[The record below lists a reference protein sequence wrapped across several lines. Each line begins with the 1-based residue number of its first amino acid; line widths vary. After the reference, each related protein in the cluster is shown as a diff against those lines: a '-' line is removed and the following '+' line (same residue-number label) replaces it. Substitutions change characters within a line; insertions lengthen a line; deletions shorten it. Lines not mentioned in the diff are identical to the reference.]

1 MTLTEA
7 STRAAALGL
16 LAVERDGW
24 CYLLPPTFGP
34 CVVRGG
40 TWAEAFALL
49 AIQQAP
55 PMPGVSAALSGSFG
69 LFDWMDP

>member
-1 MTLTEA
+1 MTAAEA

-24 CYLLPPTFGP
+24 RYLLPPTFGP

-40 TWAEAFALL
+40 TWAEAFDRL
-49 AIQQAP
+49 AGLSVAPAPEPIQAGP
-55 PMPGVSAALSGSFG
+55 PS
-69 LFDWMDP
+69 LFDWMEP